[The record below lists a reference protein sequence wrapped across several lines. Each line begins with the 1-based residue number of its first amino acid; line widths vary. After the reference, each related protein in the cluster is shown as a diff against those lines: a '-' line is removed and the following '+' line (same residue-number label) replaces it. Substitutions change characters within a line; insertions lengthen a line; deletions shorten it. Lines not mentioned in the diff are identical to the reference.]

1 MSSYNPERGT
11 FEGSG
16 ESAAYGGGVGGL
28 VQAIID
34 LVIPGRFSK
43 KTSIGEADTA
53 EKAGVDD
60 DYGEGPFPVV
70 GRFESTSRDENLPMV
85 VDAVLPATQQPIV
98 ATPEETLGLEGPEE
112 RLGLPAPAPVEEG
125 EETDGTKLLT
135 VDTGTGTGDGSGD
148 LAWLE
153 AQGSDVELRVPKA
166 LYHLTMDQWEEVC
179 QILMLLQ
186 YQQETSV
193 IH

>member
-1 MSSYNPERGT
+1 MELSSSLSTQEL
-11 FEGSG
+11 E
-16 ESAAYGGGVGGL
+16 
-28 VQAIID
+28 QAM
-34 LVIPGRFSK
+34 
-43 KTSIGEADTA
+43 E
-53 EKAGVDD
+53 
-60 DYGEGPFPVV
+60 VV
-70 GRFESTSRDENLPMV
+70 
-85 VDAVLPATQQPIV
+85 
-98 ATPEETLGLEGPEE
+98 
-112 RLGLPAPAPVEEG
+112 
-125 EETDGTKLLT
+125 
-135 VDTGTGTGDGSGD
+135 D